1 MLEKI
6 GVALGMISK
15 LSSLPLES
23 VEKRCYR
30 ILKYLVQTFLESHF
44 DIYTME
50 YKGVIETYTIKTVFL
65 NVLMKSEK
73 TGQWQ
78 LHHLGEKLLHILYL
92 IKQDLSEVQ
101 TGKSS
106 SDPLRLHPLKVSMD
120 YCLHPV
126 SAEPALFP
134 RSKLSQSGSG

>member
-1 MLEKI
+1 
-6 GVALGMISK
+6 
-15 LSSLPLES
+15 
-23 VEKRCYR
+23 
-30 ILKYLVQTFLESHF
+30 
-44 DIYTME
+44 ME

-73 TGQWQ
+73 TGRWQ
-78 LHHLGEKLLHILYL
+78 LHHLGEKPLHILYL

-126 SAEPALFP
+126 SAEPASLVP
-134 RSKLSQSGSG
+134 EVKAVSVGLGENGK